1 MSEEMQEIE
10 NTETNES
17 ETVDVLANEAPLGD
31 QESVKKTKKR
41 KLSKRLIAK
50 LIVGFVILVV
60 IVGLSIPSSRY
71 IGLNLVGLTTR
82 SVFTVLDGET
92 NRPIPKVKV
101 ELSGKETVSDQNGKV
116 ELSGLKHGKTKLQ
129 ITHPGFAR
137 FDKEVVLGFGTNNLE
152 KIKLDTEGTRFILVV
167 KDKFTNKP
175 IANVE
180 IKHDDSSTIS
190 DKDGKAQLVIEP
202 TEDKKVSIKVSAV
215 DYANE
220 SFKLDTE
227 ATDEQTIN
235 LLPDRQHYFISQRD
249 GKFGVYSM
257 SLDGKNEKL
266 LVKPTGNEE
275 KGMRLSVDP
284 SGKVMAL
291 VSTRAGER
299 DKDGFLLQN
308 LDIVDLKTAKLT
320 TLATSER
327 IELLDWSSNKLVF
340 MSQKP
345 GTDKNDKNRTVIR
358 NYEIGNLE
366 ANELASAN
374 YFQDLLVA
382 DGLIYYIPFDSNREA
397 IGGLVSVNVDGSNRI
412 DIVRNKNIF
421 KLYRNRYGGL
431 VYEVYSDKS
440 EWFSFDF
447 LSRKNDKLPGKPAN
461 LEERIYQVS
470 PDGKKAAFVEER
482 DGQGV
487 ILVTDTA
494 SAESVVAATQSG
506 LQQPL
511 QWLRGDLL
519 VYRAVTTDETADYLL
534 NLNNNKPQKLGNV
547 YHADGIDRYSY

>member
-1 MSEEMQEIE
+1 MPEEFQEIE

-17 ETVDVLANEAPLGD
+17 ETVDVLANEAPLSD

-50 LIVGFVILVV
+50 LIVGFVILTVM
-60 IVGLSIPSSRY
+60 VGLSIPSSRY
-71 IGLNLVGLTTR
+71 IGLNLVGLKTR
-82 SVFTVLDGET
+82 SVFTILDGET
-92 NRPIPKVKV
+92 NRPIPGVKV
-101 ELSGKETVSDQNGKV
+101 GLSGKKTVSDQNGKV
-116 ELSGLKHGKTKLQ
+116 ELSGLKHGKTKLK
-129 ITHPGFAR
+129 ITHPGFVQL
-137 FDKEVVLGFGTNNLE
+137 DKEVVLGFGTNNLE

-180 IKHDDSSTIS
+180 IKHDDSSVVS

-202 TEDKKVSIKVSAV
+202 TDDKKVSIKVEAANYS
-215 DYANE
+215 NE
-220 SFKLDTE
+220 SFNVDTE
-227 ATDEQTIN
+227 ATEEQTIK
-235 LLPDRQHYFISQRD
+235 LLPDRKHYFISQRD

-275 KGMRLSVDP
+275 KEMRLSVDP

-299 DKDGFLLQN
+299 DKDGLLLQN
-308 LDIVDLKTAKLT
+308 LDIIDLKTAKLT

-327 IELLDWSSNKLVF
+327 IDLLDWTSNKLIF

-345 GTDKNDKNRTVIR
+345 GADKNDKNKTVIR

-366 ANELASAN
+366 ANEIASSN
-374 YFQDLLVA
+374 YFQDVLIA
-382 DGLIYYIPFDSNREA
+382 DGLIYYIPFDSSRNA

-412 DIVRNKNIF
+412 DIARNKNIS
-421 KLYRNRYGGL
+421 KLFRNRHGGL

-447 LSRKNDKLPGKPAN
+447 LSRKNEKLPGKPAN

-470 PDGKKAAFVEER
+470 PDRKKAAFVEER

-487 ILVTDTA
+487 LLVTDT
-494 SAESVVAATQSG
+494 ESDVAAVAATQSG

-511 QWLRGDLL
+511 QWLRSDLL
-519 VYRAVTTDETADYLL
+519 VYRVVTTDETADYLL
-534 NLNNNKPQKLGNV
+534 NLNDNKSQKLGNV

>member
-1 MSEEMQEIE
+1 MPEEFQEIE
-10 NTETNES
+10 NTETDES
-17 ETVDVLANEAPLGD
+17 ETVDVLANEAPLSD

-41 KLSKRLIAK
+41 NLSKRLIAK
-50 LIVGFVILVV
+50 LIVGFVILTVM
-60 IVGLSIPSSRY
+60 VGLSIPSSRY

-82 SVFTVLDGET
+82 SVFTILDGET
-92 NRPIPKVKV
+92 NRPIPGVKV
-101 ELSGKETVSDQNGKV
+101 GLSGKKTVSDQNGKV
-116 ELSGLKHGKTKLQ
+116 ELNGLKHGKTKLK
-129 ITHPGFAR
+129 ITHPGFAQ

-180 IKHDDSSTIS
+180 IKHDDSSVVS

-202 TEDKKVSIKVSAV
+202 TDDKKVSIKVEAANYS
-215 DYANE
+215 NE
-220 SFKLDTE
+220 SFNVDTE
-227 ATDEQTIN
+227 ATEE
-235 LLPDRQHYFISQRD
+235 HFISQRD

-275 KGMRLSVDP
+275 KEMRLSVDP

-299 DKDGFLLQN
+299 DKDGLLLQN
-308 LDIVDLKTAKLT
+308 LDIIDLKTAKLT

-327 IELLDWSSNKLVF
+327 IDLLDWTSNKLIF

-345 GTDKNDKNRTVIR
+345 GADKNDKNKTVIR

-366 ANELASAN
+366 ANEIASSN
-374 YFQDLLVA
+374 YFQDVLIA
-382 DGLIYYIPFDSNREA
+382 DGLIYYIPFDSSRNA

-412 DIVRNKNIF
+412 DIARNKNIS
-421 KLYRNRYGGL
+421 KLFRNRHGGL

-447 LSRKNDKLPGKPAN
+447 LSRKNEKLPGKPAN

-470 PDGKKAAFVEER
+470 PDRKKAAFVEER

-487 ILVTDTA
+487 LLVTDT
-494 SAESVVAATQSG
+494 ESDVAAVAATQSG

-511 QWLRGDLL
+511 QWLRSDLL
-519 VYRAVTTDETADYLL
+519 VYRVVTTDETADYLL
-534 NLNNNKPQKLGNV
+534 NLNDNKSQKLGNV